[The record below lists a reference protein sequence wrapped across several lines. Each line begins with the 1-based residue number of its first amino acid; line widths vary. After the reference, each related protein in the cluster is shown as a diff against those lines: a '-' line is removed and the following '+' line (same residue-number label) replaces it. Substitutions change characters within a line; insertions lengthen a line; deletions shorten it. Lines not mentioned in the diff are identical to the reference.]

1 GLSRGGGSVINSK
14 QNQPSSPGAGIS
26 SSTFNLAK
34 SIIGM
39 GVLSLP
45 SGLAYATDDRSAVIP
60 ASVLCIIYGA
70 MAAHSF
76 STIGRVCDTYKVDSF
91 AEAYRM
97 TVSNSTAKIIPA
109 FTTITCFLN
118 ALACSS
124 MIGDSFSDI
133 FQKLQAPAVLAT
145 RNGALVFLS
154 AVVLLPLSLLNSL
167 SALAPLSA
175 LGLFGTLFTAIMI
188 GVRYFDGSYGYSNID
203 SLESTGLGR
212 FLSDIPISNHPSFNL
227 WRRNTGDWGALLSSA
242 SFILLSM
249 FNTAYVAHYH
259 APRIYA
265 ELETKNMN
273 TFNLITGLSFG
284 LSSIVFV
291 AMMSLGFLTFGG
303 NSKGFILNNYASTD
317 SFAAASR
324 LAVGLT
330 LLSGY
335 PILFTALK
343 DGIIDV
349 FNAKEK
355 SKNFPKSTKL
365 VTALLLSIV
374 TSLAMK
380 FKDVSFLVSF
390 AGALCGSMIMFVF
403 PSLMSIRME
412 DKQ

>member
-1 GLSRGGGSVINSK
+1 
-14 QNQPSSPGAGIS
+14 
-26 SSTFNLAK
+26 
-34 SIIGM
+34 M
-39 GVLSLP
+39 
-45 SGLAYATDDRSAVIP
+45 
-60 ASVLCIIYGA
+60 
-70 MAAHSF
+70 
-76 STIGRVCDTYKVDSF
+76 
-91 AEAYRM
+91 
-97 TVSNSTAKIIPA
+97 
-109 FTTITCFLN
+109 
-118 ALACSS
+118 
-124 MIGDSFSDI
+124 
-133 FQKLQAPAVLAT
+133 
-145 RNGALVFLS
+145 FLS

-265 ELETKNMN
+265 ELETKNIN

-412 DKQ
+412 DKQFYDVRDELLDLEYSLPYWEKMNPDMNTLLDMDRLNNKMFKIRFKRALSYLMLIFGSVMSVAGVLVCVLREAGVELGA